1 MYGLCFARSLNSDV
15 RKFLDASFQ
24 VICFALAVASLLVS
38 LQLLTTAHCDQ
49 VDGLLRCCLLFSGFS
64 FQDFSA
70 EMYAGLLASGCL
82 FSKHFYARHRKL

>member
-38 LQLLTTAHCDQ
+38 LQLLTTALCDQ
-49 VDGLLRCCLLFSGFS
+49 FDGFLRCFLFVVWF
-64 FQDFSA
+64 
-70 EMYAGLLASGCL
+70 L
-82 FSKHFYARHRKL
+82 FY